1 MKSIFFYL
9 LLALGAGNITK
20 AGFSFTSKI
29 PSGEGT
35 YDLVFC
41 LPIFVIQLPISYGS
55 YSFFLYIRRGAE
67 KFMALQINEY
77 KKKRKKKYSVIFGR
91 ILASGR
97 DENFSAPPRRPVQ
110 Q

>member
-1 MKSIFFYL
+1 MDVVIPRMSVYETLESGITPYIHTCTGRLVNKLQTGKKNLLGHVFRSANDEIDFFYL

-55 YSFFLYIRRGAE
+55 
-67 KFMALQINEY
+67 
-77 KKKRKKKYSVIFGR
+77 
-91 ILASGR
+91 
-97 DENFSAPPRRPVQ
+97 
-110 Q
+110 